1 MNNEASTETNYQGL
15 VVVVPT
21 RNRAQ
26 LAMNAVRSVLE
37 QPVENVAVMIS
48 DNSTLTAN
56 ARNSMHF
63 ATDFQI
69 HACVMSGHP
78 SLLRCPRIGSGPSSR
93 LRLFIR

>member
-1 MNNEASTETNYQGL
+1 MSNEASTATSYQGI

-48 DNSTLTAN
+48 DNSTLESE
-56 ARNSMHF
+56 RDELSR
-63 ATDFQI
+63 
-69 HACVMSGHP
+69 
-78 SLLRCPRIGSGPSSR
+78 LLRGTFRCTCA
-93 LRLFIR
+93 LRAAT